1 LLKKNPKVSRSLVP
15 FTRPIMIRNI
25 LVLTIPSCVV
35 AILFL
40 ELTATFFV
48 PAAQFPSYYYDPADH
63 ILRFSTT
70 DLRDGIFTMGTMAQQ
85 RARWHINNM
94 GWNSAIDFEEIKRKP
109 RIAIIGD
116 SYVEALQV
124 NVETSLAGRLRE
136 LVSPQMEVYA
146 FGISGAALSQY
157 LQMARYAR
165 KHFDPDILVINVV
178 HNDFDESLCSI
189 KRQSGMLCLADEG
202 QEVREAAI
210 EPYQPNQVFR
220 TARWSSVVRYA
231 VTNLKIISRVQG
243 LFSGRRNK
251 PTYNANIDVEQ
262 VNARKAH
269 IQKATEYVLGALQRE
284 NGEKPVIFMMDAPRR
299 DIYAGT
305 LEDSDVFWL
314 NRLLKTTC
322 ETVGFHFIDL
332 THEFSREFAAN
343 RVHFESEFDWHWNET
358 GHFAA
363 AHELHRALVALR
375 LI

>member
-1 LLKKNPKVSRSLVP
+1 
-15 FTRPIMIRNI
+15 MIRNI
-25 LVLTIPSCVV
+25 LVLTIPSSIV
-35 AILFL
+35 LFLLL
-40 ELTATFFV
+40 ELTATFVV
-48 PAAQFPSYYYDPADH
+48 PAAQFPSYYYDPVDR

-70 DLRDGIFTMGTMAQQ
+70 DLRDGVFTIGTMAQQ
-85 RARWHINNM
+85 RARWHINNA
-94 GWNSAIDFEEIKRKP
+94 GWNSAIDFEETKRKP

-189 KRQSGMLCLADEG
+189 KRQAGMLCLEDEG
-202 QEVREAAI
+202 QEIREAAI
-210 EPYQPNQVFR
+210 DPYQPNQALR
-220 TARWSSVVRYA
+220 MGRWSNIVRYA
-231 VTNLKIISRVQG
+231 VTNLQIVARLQG
-243 LFSGRRNK
+243 LFKGARTK

-262 VNARKAH
+262 VNARKAR
-269 IQKATEYVLGALQRE
+269 IQKATEYVLGTLQRE

-305 LEDSDVFWL
+305 LENSSVAWL
-314 NRLLKTTC
+314 NQLLKATC